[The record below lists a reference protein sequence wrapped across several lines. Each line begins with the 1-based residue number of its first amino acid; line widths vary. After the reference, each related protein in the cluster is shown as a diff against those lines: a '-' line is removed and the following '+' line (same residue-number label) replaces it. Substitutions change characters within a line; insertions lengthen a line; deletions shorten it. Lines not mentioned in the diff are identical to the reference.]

1 MYSTDIIFRFIRTRQ
16 ETNGMPFHF
25 TMFNFSP
32 CMYMQEL
39 TLVSLSLFLYPS
51 LSIYIYNYCC
61 HVYACVPAE
70 SEHV

>member
-51 LSIYIYNYCC
+51 LSIYI
-61 HVYACVPAE
+61 
-70 SEHV
+70 